1 MTEAKGKTAF
11 VFAGGGSLGAVQV
24 GMLRVLLAA
33 GVKPDFVIGTS
44 VGAMNA
50 AYFAGAPNEDGVE
63 KLARLWSGLK
73 RSDVFPF
80 TLRRAFGLLRQP
92 DSIVESDGVRHL
104 IERNLPYARLE
115 DAAIPVHVTATS
127 IEGIPVLLSKGSAV
141 ESILASTAIPGIFP
155 PVRLEGQVL
164 MDGAIA
170 NNTPILTAA
179 NDLGASRIVVLPTG
193 IACAE
198 QEPPKGAIARA
209 LHAVT
214 LLIAWQVIRDLEQLG
229 KEIHVCLVPTLCPLS
244 VSPYDFSASGYL
256 MRRAVE
262 SAQKWLDGGGLER
275 RFQPHEFA
283 FHRHHNH
290 H

>member
-1 MTEAKGKTAF
+1 MTETGGKTAF

-33 GVKPDFVIGTS
+33 GVKPDFLIGTS

-50 AYFAGAPNEDGVE
+50 AYFAGFPNEEGVE
-63 KLARLWSGLK
+63 RLASLWSRLR

-80 TLRRAFGLLRQP
+80 TLARIFSLLRQP
-92 DSIVESDGVRHL
+92 DSIVDSRGLRQL
-104 IERNLPYARLE
+104 IEDNLPYTRLE
-115 DAAIPVHVTATS
+115 EAAIPVHVTATS
-127 IEGIPVLLSKGSAV
+127 LEGIAVLLSKGPAV

-155 PVRLEGQVL
+155 PVHLGRDVL

-179 NDLGASRIVVLPTG
+179 ELGASRIVVLPTG
-193 IACAE
+193 IACSL

-209 LHAVT
+209 LHGVT
-214 LLIAWQVIRDLEQLG
+214 LLIAWQLIRDLGRLG
-229 KEIHVCLVPTLCPLS
+229 EKIHVCVVPTLCPLD
-244 VSPYDFSASGYL
+244 VSPYDFSASRYL
-256 MRRAVE
+256 MQRAE
-262 SAQKWLDGGGLER
+262 ERARNWLDGGGLDR

-283 FHRHHNH
+283 PHRH
-290 H
+290 